1 MVLRFTCSN
10 GHPLTS
16 PENLAGR
23 VGKCPECGVP
33 IKVPTPSEVRSS
45 AAEGPPPEPP
55 PAISPPSAADAPTA
69 NDEATD
75 NEAAD
80 NDAPDGAIVFLCPNG
95 HRLHGTRSMEGKAG
109 QCPHCGVK
117 FRVPSSDDPPDEDEP
132 GSQILVGER
141 PAFGELPVQDVA
153 EDAVGPSFNFLLDVS
168 APRGGVAPPVSI
180 DAMPAA
186 GRHPLCDLF
195 LRLWEERTRGAVV
208 ELHLADGA
216 TIVPERFA
224 RDLSRQG
231 YGVFAVKESDGT
243 HTLTVAAWDSI
254 RRINVRRVGKLP
266 KKMFD

>member
-23 VGKCPECGVP
+23 IGKCPECGVP
-33 IKVPTPSEVRSS
+33 IKVPTPSEVRS
-45 AAEGPPPEPP
+45 APAEAPPEVTA
-55 PAISPPSAADAPTA
+55 PAVTTDAVA
-69 NDEATD
+69 ESDVAED
-75 NEAAD
+75 D
-80 NDAPDGAIVFLCPNG
+80 AIVFLCPNG

-109 QCPHCGVK
+109 QCPHCSVK

-141 PAFGELPVQDVA
+141 PALGELPVQDLA
-153 EDAVGPSFNFLLDVS
+153 QDAAGPSFNFLLDVG
-168 APRGGVAPPVSI
+168 APRGAAAPAVSI
-180 DAMPAA
+180 DVSPAA
-186 GRHPLCDLF
+186 SRHPLCDLF
-195 LRLWEERTRGAVV
+195 LRLWEERARGAVV
-208 ELHLADGA
+208 ELHLTDGA

-224 RDLSRQG
+224 RELSRQN
-231 YGVFAVKESDGT
+231 YGVFAVKEADGT
-243 HTLTVAAWDSI
+243 HTLTAAAWDSI